1 MISLVWSSIIQNWL
15 IKMKLRSF
23 VTAVFCCLW
32 AAEAMAVDPGLRYIQ
47 ARGRLL
53 CGTNTDAPA
62 YAAKDENGMWKG
74 FDVDMCQAI
83 SIAIFGA
90 PDKYEMVDV
99 RTDQIAKYLK
109 SGRIDVMMGG
119 SSLAASAEA
128 RSKFAPAAILYYDK
142 QVFLARKAQGA
153 KSMED
158 YRFANVCV
166 VNESNDT
173 NNVEEFSARYNLG
186 LKIIP
191 FNSEL
196 RAKQAFLLNRC
207 DLMVGNRAY
216 IHGVWNEHFAENP
229 DVKMIPEDVAIKP
242 VYILVD
248 KDNPKLQATIRW
260 VVNALQMAEMY
271 GMNMKTAS
279 IQIGLKNT
287 SQRNLM
293 GEAPK
298 LWNSFGIK
306 PKWLKTALSKVG
318 NFGEIYERNFG
329 KYSELKFDRGDN
341 KYLKDG
347 GLLNPQ
353 PFL

>member
-1 MISLVWSSIIQNWL
+1 
-15 IKMKLRSF
+15 MKLKAF
-23 VTAVFCCLW
+23 VTAMLCWLC
-32 AAEAMAVDPGLRYIQ
+32 AGEALAVDPGLRYIQ
-47 ARGRLL
+47 TRGRLL

-62 YAAKDENGMWKG
+62 YASKDENGMWKG
-74 FDVDMCQAI
+74 FDVDMCQAL
-83 SIAIFGA
+83 SIAVFGV

-99 RTDQIAKYLK
+99 RADQVSKFLK

-119 SSLAASAEA
+119 ASLAASAEA

-142 QVFLARKAQGA
+142 QVFLARKAKEA

-158 YRFANVCV
+158 YRFARVCV
-166 VNESNDT
+166 VNDSNDT

-186 LKIIP
+186 LKVLP

-207 DLMVGNRAY
+207 ELMVGNRAY
-216 IHGVWNEHFAENP
+216 IHGVWQEHFEENP

-242 VYILVD
+242 VYILAD
-248 KDNPKLQATIRW
+248 KDNPKLLATIRW
-260 VVNALQMAEMY
+260 VVNAMQMAEMY

-293 GEAPK
+293 GEDPK
-298 LWNSFGIK
+298 LWQSFGIK
-306 PKWLKTALSKVG
+306 PHWLKTALQKVG

-329 KYSELKFDRGDN
+329 KNSPLKFERGDN
-341 KYLKDG
+341 NYLRDG